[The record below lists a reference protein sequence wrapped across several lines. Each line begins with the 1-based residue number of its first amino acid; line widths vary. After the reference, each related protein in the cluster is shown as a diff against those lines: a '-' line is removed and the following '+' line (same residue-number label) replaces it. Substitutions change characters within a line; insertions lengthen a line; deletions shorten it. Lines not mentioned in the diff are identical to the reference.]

1 MIGRVPTTTLSR
13 TDARTRRAPMA
24 KVRPV
29 LRECQS
35 SMQGD
40 AMLVCPFDMHWCD
53 RAGCATACEL
63 SGEKP
68 LLHCDSCG
76 ILIVRPVAHGLCVD
90 CIAIH
95 VVEQEK
101 G

>member
-1 MIGRVPTTTLSR
+1 MTLWDA
-13 TDARTRRAPMA
+13 DARTRRPPMA
-24 KVRPV
+24 N
-29 LRECQS
+29 LGQTLQECDC

-53 RAGCATACEL
+53 RAGCTTACEL
-63 SGEKP
+63 SGERP
-68 LLHCDSCG
+68 LLQCVGCG
-76 ILIVRPVAHGLCVD
+76 ILIVCPVAHGLCVD

-95 VVEQEK
+95 VAEQEK